1 MRDGR
6 VSIAADLRRMR
17 KSFSRLAARV
27 KKSSDPDD
35 LHDLRVLTRR
45 MRAVVW
51 LSRHAT
57 SGPRLKKLRAV
68 LSELGH
74 ALGERRTLDV
84 LERDAAHY
92 GIEFKARS
100 RSKTIKTLKNKALT
114 TVEQLLMDAE
124 SELQQIQKKDI
135 RPAVAELIVR
145 VEELQRALPR
155 SDQEWHRLRIE
166 VKKIRYASE
175 LIGLNTS
182 EIKKLQDLLGKGHDL
197 CVLMEESGHRQ
208 QIAAD
213 MKKCWSRAKK
223 LVPLAL
229 NRSRA
234 RLLEWRRTRLT
245 H

>member
-1 MRDGR
+1 
-6 VSIAADLRRMR
+6 MR
-17 KSFSRLAARV
+17 KSFSHLATRV
-27 KKSSDPDD
+27 KKRSDPDD

-57 SGPRLKKLRAV
+57 SGPRLKKLRGV

-74 ALGERRTLDV
+74 ALGERRTQDV

-92 GIEFKARS
+92 GLEIKARP
-100 RSKTIKTLKNKALT
+100 RSKAIKVLKSKNLE
-114 TVEQLLMDAE
+114 TVEQMMVDAE
-124 SELQQIQKKDI
+124 SELQRLQTKGL

-145 VEELQRALPR
+145 LELLQRSLPK

-175 LIGLNTS
+175 LLGLDTS

-197 CVLMEESGHRQ
+197 GVLMDESGHQPR
-208 QIAAD
+208 IAAD
-213 MKKCWSRAKK
+213 IRKCWTRAKK

-229 NRSRA
+229 GRT
-234 RLLEWRRTRLT
+234 RTRLLNWRDT
-245 H
+245 ESAH